1 MTRKKIDGG
10 TACFMMDAI
19 KNSALLEEEILAL
32 RWQLCYGEGEDRDSR
47 TAKKYCNEILNAL
60 RMYEHC
66 SRQSNN
72 NEDEDKDKQPKL
84 EAVK

>member
-10 TACFMMDAI
+10 TANFLMSAV
-19 KNSALLEEEILAL
+19 KNSALLEEELHAL
-32 RWQLCYGEGEDRDSR
+32 RWQLCYGEGEDRDSSAAR
-47 TAKKYCNEILNAL
+47 KYCREVLEAL

-66 SRQSNN
+66 SRHKNN
-72 NEDEDKDKQPKL
+72 DYDDKDKQPKL